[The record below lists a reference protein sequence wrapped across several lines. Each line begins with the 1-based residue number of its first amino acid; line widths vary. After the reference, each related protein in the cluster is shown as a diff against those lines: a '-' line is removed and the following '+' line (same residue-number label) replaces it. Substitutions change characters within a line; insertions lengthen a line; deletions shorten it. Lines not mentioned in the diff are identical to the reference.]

1 MPSAHAMGAHERGGQ
16 GRLRYQNLETVQE
29 NDELELPL
37 DWWSKPQH
45 ARVASAHKPQ
55 PTISPTR
62 DITSQSG
69 SSKTSGPAKTTPRAE
84 QPRIDDRPVRG
95 VATIQALPSHAAGAK
110 SVLLVV
116 RRGTLSMQTLQKPYR
131 QLLEL
136 PLGDVAA
143 RVVPGHE
150 NMFRVTIIG
159 SNPDAAGL
167 LSMVVVLSDC
177 SLRDRWLQA
186 LVTAGARV
194 DLAGSCLTASTGKT
208 SYPDAPVRW
217 LR

>member
-1 MPSAHAMGAHERGGQ
+1 M
-16 GRLRYQNLETVQE
+16 
-29 NDELELPL
+29 
-37 DWWSKPQH
+37 
-45 ARVASAHKPQ
+45 
-55 PTISPTR
+55 
-62 DITSQSG
+62 
-69 SSKTSGPAKTTPRAE
+69 
-84 QPRIDDRPVRG
+84 
-95 VATIQALPSHAAGAK
+95 
-110 SVLLVV
+110 LLVV
-116 RRGTLSMQTLQKPYR
+116 SRGTLLVQTLQKPYR

-143 RVVPGHE
+143 RVVPGHA
-150 NMFRVTIIG
+150 NMFRVTTIG
-159 SNPDAAGL
+159 SNPDAAA
-167 LSMVVVLSDC
+167 VVVLSDC